1 MINFQRD
8 FDRHQHTISSP
19 FIQFHHFAELFAQ
32 NQRSQN
38 YVFFFAIRGHSMNH
52 VDMTGVEIS
61 LVEINEINGPHTFL
75 VATIT
80 FTIIYLAEN
89 VPPI

>member
-38 YVFFFAIRGHSMNH
+38 YVYSAIRGHSMNH
-52 VDMTGVEIS
+52 VDMTRVEIDP
-61 LVEINEINGPHTFL
+61 VDINEINESHTFP
-75 VATIT
+75 VVTIT
-80 FTIIYLAEN
+80 FTISYLAEN